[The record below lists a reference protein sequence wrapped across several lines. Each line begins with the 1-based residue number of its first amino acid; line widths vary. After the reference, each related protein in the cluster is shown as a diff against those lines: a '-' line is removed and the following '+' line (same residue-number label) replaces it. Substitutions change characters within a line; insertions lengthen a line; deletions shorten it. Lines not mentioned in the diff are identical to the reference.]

1 MKERNKINY
10 LLLIIVVLI
19 LIAIN
24 LYIFINN
31 YFKKDEEIGKDNNII
46 NTNLNSVEIN
56 TNYATVSEEEDEE
69 NRVNKIATLTEK
81 QRMQTYFGQYISY
94 VESKNYEKAY
104 NLLYD
109 GFKQNYF
116 KTLEEF
122 KSYAENKYPNNIVV
136 EYTDIQRQGTLF
148 IITVKIKDA
157 LDSIDQEGV
166 KEQQVVIIENSIN
179 DFKLSFDIQ
188 Q

>member
-1 MKERNKINY
+1 MKEKNKLSY
-10 LLLIIVVLI
+10 LI
-19 LIAIN
+19 LTIVILILVAIN

-31 YFKKDEEIGKDNNII
+31 YFEKEVALGNNTT
-46 NTNLNSVEIN
+46 NTNLNEVKIN
-56 TNYATVSEEEDEE
+56 TNYATVSEEEEEE

-104 NLLYD
+104 DLLYD
-109 GFKQNYF
+109 GFKQTYF

-122 KSYAENKYPNNIVV
+122 RSYAENNYPNNIVV
-136 EYTDIQRQGTLF
+136 EYTNIQRQGTLF
-148 IITVKIKDA
+148 ILTVKIKDA
-157 LDSIDQEGV
+157 LDSIDQEGIE
-166 KEQQVVIIENSIN
+166 EQQVVIMENSTN
-179 DFKLSFDIQ
+179 DFKISFAVQ

>member
-1 MKERNKINY
+1 MKEKNKLNY
-10 LLLIIVVLI
+10 LILIIVILI

-31 YFKKDEEIGKDNNII
+31 YFNTEESLGEI
-46 NTNLNSVEIN
+46 NNLNNVEIN
-56 TNYATVSEEEDEE
+56 TDYELVSEEEEEE
-69 NRVNKIATLTEK
+69 NRINKIASLTEK

-94 VESKNYEKAY
+94 IESKNYEEAY

-109 GFKQNYF
+109 GFKQTYF

-122 KSYAENKYPNNIVV
+122 KDYAINNYPNNIVV
-136 EYTDIQRQGTLF
+136 EYTDIQRQGTIF
-148 IITVKIKDA
+148 ILTVKVKDA
-157 LDSIDQEGV
+157 LNSIDQEGIE
-166 KEQQVVIIENSIN
+166 EQQVVIIENSTN
-179 DFKLSFDIQ
+179 DFKLSFEVQ

>member
-1 MKERNKINY
+1 MKEKNKLNY
-10 LLLIIVVLI
+10 LILTIVALI
-19 LIAIN
+19 LVAIN

-31 YFKKDEEIGKDNNII
+31 YFEKEVEQENNTI
-46 NTNLNSVEIN
+46 NNSLNDIKIN
-56 TNYATVSEEEDEE
+56 TNYAIVSEEEDEE

-104 NLLYD
+104 DLLYD

-122 KSYAENKYPNNIVV
+122 KSYAENNYPNNIVV
-136 EYTDIQRQGTLF
+136 EYTNIQRQGTLF
-148 IITVKIKDA
+148 ILTVKIKDA
-157 LDSIDQEGV
+157 LESIDQEGIE
-166 KEQQVVIIENSIN
+166 EQQVVVMENSTN
-179 DFKLSFDIQ
+179 DFKISFAVQ

>member
-1 MKERNKINY
+1 MKEKNNLKY

-31 YFKKDEEIGKDNNII
+31 YFKKDEEVAKDNNII
-46 NTNLNSVEIN
+46 NTNLNNVEIN
-56 TNYATVSEEEDEE
+56 TNYATVSEEEDERK
-69 NRVNKIATLTEK
+69 RVNKIATLTEK
-81 QRMQTYFGQYISY
+81 QRMQTYSGQYISD

-104 NLLYD
+104 DLLYD

-122 KSYAENKYPNNIVV
+122 KNYAENNYPNNIVV
-136 EYTDIQRQGTLF
+136 EYTNIQRQGNLF
-148 IITVKIKDA
+148 ILTVKIKDA

-166 KEQQVVIIENSIN
+166 KEQQVVIIENSTN
-179 DFKLSFDIQ
+179 NFKLSFEIQ

>member
-1 MKERNKINY
+1 MKEKNKLSY
-10 LLLIIVVLI
+10 LI
-19 LIAIN
+19 LTIVILILVAIN

-31 YFKKDEEIGKDNNII
+31 YFEKEVALGNNTI
-46 NTNLNSVEIN
+46 NTNLNDVKIN
-56 TNYATVSEEEDEE
+56 TNYATVSEEEDAE

-104 NLLYD
+104 DLLYD
-109 GFKQNYF
+109 GFKQTYF

-122 KSYAENKYPNNIVV
+122 KSYAENNYPNNIVV
-136 EYTDIQRQGTLF
+136 EYTNIQRQGTLF
-148 IITVKIKDA
+148 ILTVKIKDA
-157 LDSIDQEGV
+157 LKSIDQEGIE
-166 KEQQVVIIENSIN
+166 EQQVVIMENSTN
-179 DFKLSFDIQ
+179 DFKISFAVQ

>member
-1 MKERNKINY
+1 MKEKNKLSY
-10 LLLIIVVLI
+10 LI
-19 LIAIN
+19 LTIVTLILVAIN

-31 YFKKDEEIGKDNNII
+31 YFEKEVALGNNTI
-46 NTNLNSVEIN
+46 NTNLNEVKIN
-56 TNYATVSEEEDEE
+56 TNYTTVSEEEDEE

-104 NLLYD
+104 DLLYD

-122 KSYAENKYPNNIVV
+122 KNYAENNYPNNIVV
-136 EYTDIQRQGTLF
+136 EYTNIQRQGTLF
-148 IITVKIKDA
+148 ILTVKIKDA

-166 KEQQVVIIENSIN
+166 KEQQVVIIENSTN
-179 DFKLSFDIQ
+179 NFKLSFEIQ

>member
-1 MKERNKINY
+1 MKEKNKLNY
-10 LLLIIVVLI
+10 LILTIVALI
-19 LIAIN
+19 LVAIN

-31 YFKKDEEIGKDNNII
+31 YFEKEVEQENNTI
-46 NTNLNSVEIN
+46 NNGLNDVKIN
-56 TNYATVSEEEDEE
+56 TNYAIVSEEKDEE

-104 NLLYD
+104 DLLYD

-122 KSYAENKYPNNIVV
+122 KSYAENNYPNNIVV
-136 EYTDIQRQGTLF
+136 EYTNIQRQGTLF
-148 IITVKIKDA
+148 ILTVKIKDA
-157 LDSIDQEGV
+157 LESIDQEGIE
-166 KEQQVVIIENSIN
+166 EQQVVVMENSTN
-179 DFKLSFDIQ
+179 DFKISFAVQ